1 MASVPLPLERHL
13 ASVRRALA
21 ALVPAVLL
29 AGCVAQVD
37 SHGEHVDPDRLQA
50 VRPGVQNR
58 DDVARVLGSPAST
71 SAFGDESWY
80 YISDVIEKYS
90 IFDSKVTERQVVTVR
105 FDQQGIVKEVDMFG
119 LERGRE
125 VEMVD
130 RETPS
135 FGESGNLLDQF
146 MGNIGRFNADQMQQ
160 PRRQGP

>member
-13 ASVRRALA
+13 GSARRVLA

-29 AGCVAQVD
+29 AGCVAQVN

-80 YISDVIEKYS
+80 YISDTIKTYS
-90 IFDSKVTERQVVTVR
+90 IFDSDVTERQVVTVR

-125 VEMVD
+125 VELVD

-135 FGESGNLLDQF
+135 FGESGSLLDQF
-146 MGNIGRFNADQMQQ
+146 MGNIGRFNADQMQRQQ
-160 PRRQGP
+160 PQR

>member
-13 ASVRRALA
+13 GSARRVLA

-29 AGCVAQVD
+29 AGCVAQVN

-71 SAFGDESWY
+71 SAFGDKSWY
-80 YISDVIEKYS
+80 YISDTIKTYS
-90 IFDSKVTERQVVTVR
+90 IFDSDVTERQVVTVR

-125 VEMVD
+125 VELVD

-135 FGESGNLLDQF
+135 FGELGSLLDQF
-146 MGNIGRFNADQMQQ
+146 MGNIGRFNADQMQRQQ
-160 PRRQGP
+160 PQR